1 MFPGVF
7 GALAAWITAPRNRR
21 ELRELQDHV
30 NQLPALLEEA
40 KTPSPARLDAI
51 ENELERLSEW
61 FVEKF
66 VTDQI
71 SSDVFN
77 NASTRV
83 THLSELIE
91 KRRQASGLAVHD
103 EAKPVENEKE
113 AGVMDGSTATAIVD
127 KATDPSQETTSP
139 QGIV

>member
-1 MFPGVF
+1 M
-7 GALAAWITAPRNRR
+7 
-21 ELRELQDHV
+21 D
-30 NQLPALLEEA
+30 
-40 KTPSPARLDAI
+40 
-51 ENELERLSEW
+51 RLSEW

-83 THLSELIE
+83 THLSELIK

-127 KATDPSQETTSP
+127 KASDPSQETTFP
-139 QGIV
+139 QGIRTSAS